1 MSDSECNI
9 RQRKANVEEEVLGGD
24 ANSDNGFDVTELANS
39 LRKSH
44 VRRATLIGDRLAS
57 YDKDGDGRI
66 SIGEFSAVVQ
76 DLVSHENQNNLMRKM
91 LVGATIS
98 VVVLMVSTFGL
109 SFATATL
116 AKEVSEDNGALISSK
131 TGEKLSTIA
140 QGGGGVNVPLTLV
153 SAEAERRLETDGGD
167 PGRIFEG
174 TVPQSSVLEAYN
186 QATGSN
192 SAVRT
197 SWTDSDGVAHSI
209 LINVNSLTS
218 TPVNGSG
225 SIYTDIIVSHDDDDT
240 IPLDVQ
246 VTCHDINDLTCDVH
260 STFNLPET
268 EESSSS
274 RNLKSL
280 ESFPREL
287 FGVAE
292 DQIPG
297 GSCGLDGDEQV
308 KLMHM
313 KMKAEALVVKNRA
326 SLSKILKDATPIS
339 SGPARQFLAAFQ
351 KTSEDYDS
359 ESSEYDLASNNC
371 LHFAVSYLKA
381 LGKKMQPHHVFYMAR
396 RLADNIPGLV
406 DKLLKNPS
414 VIEHGGLDQVK
425 GGNDADVLVSLSWI
439 LETKEKKKMGLRNTR

>member
-1 MSDSECNI
+1 M
-9 RQRKANVEEEVLGGD
+9 
-24 ANSDNGFDVTELANS
+24 
-39 LRKSH
+39 
-44 VRRATLIGDRLAS
+44 
-57 YDKDGDGRI
+57 
-66 SIGEFSAVVQ
+66 
-76 DLVSHENQNNLMRKM
+76 
-91 LVGATIS
+91 
-98 VVVLMVSTFGL
+98 
-109 SFATATL
+109 
-116 AKEVSEDNGALISSK
+116 
-131 TGEKLSTIA
+131 
-140 QGGGGVNVPLTLV
+140 
-153 SAEAERRLETDGGD
+153 SAEAERRLEADGGD

-209 LINVNSLTS
+209 LINVNSLTT
-218 TPVNGSG
+218 TPVNGTG
-225 SIYTDIIVSHDDDDT
+225 GAIYTDIIVSHDDDDM

-246 VTCHDINDLTCDVH
+246 VTCYDITDLTCDVH

-268 EESSSS
+268 QESSSS

-308 KLMHM
+308 KLMNM
-313 KMKAEALVVKNRA
+313 NMKAEALVVKNRA
-326 SLSKILKDATPIS
+326 SISKILKDATPIS
-339 SGPARQFLAAFQ
+339 SGPARQFLSAFQ

-396 RLADNIPGLV
+396 YVNSFIMLRSLHSLC
-406 DKLLKNPS
+406 LL
-414 VIEHGGLDQVK
+414 
-425 GGNDADVLVSLSWI
+425 
-439 LETKEKKKMGLRNTR
+439 